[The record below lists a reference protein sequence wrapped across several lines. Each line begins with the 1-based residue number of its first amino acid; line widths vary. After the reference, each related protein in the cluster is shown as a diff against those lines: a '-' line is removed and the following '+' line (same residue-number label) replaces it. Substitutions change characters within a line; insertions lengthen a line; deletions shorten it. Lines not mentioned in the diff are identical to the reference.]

1 MRGGAVHV
9 AQGPQRRCGRF
20 EPYFASHEQ
29 VGLLV
34 ANICQPGWQLEV
46 HHACWRGVGHRISS
60 ASLLAK
66 LPMVRPLSKVMAKY
80 ACDLDRAVCFLCNA
94 PG

>member
-1 MRGGAVHV
+1 M
-9 AQGPQRRCGRF
+9 QRFGF
-20 EPYFASHEQ
+20 NAAHLQ
-29 VGLLV
+29 LTLLDSSPEKHFDL
-34 ANICQPGWQLEV
+34 QY
-46 HHACWRGVGHRISS
+46 RIRS